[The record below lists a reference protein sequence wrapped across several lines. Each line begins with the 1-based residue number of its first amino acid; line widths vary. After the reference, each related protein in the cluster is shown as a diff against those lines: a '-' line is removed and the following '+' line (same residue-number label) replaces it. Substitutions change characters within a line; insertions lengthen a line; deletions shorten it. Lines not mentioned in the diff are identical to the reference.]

1 MVGSALY
8 PKMPNCFIIVSL
20 YHIIMS
26 MEYFAKSDIGNHR
39 EQNEDFYFADDKAGL
54 FIVADGMGGHK
65 AGEVASK
72 IAVES
77 FAEYFLDFIKNNP
90 LFAGEEKLPPSSHEN
105 AASFTD
111 EHIKSVL
118 VDAFKYA
125 NKKVF
130 DRSNADKNCSGMGT
144 TMTVC
149 YTGRSTPE
157 TVFFAHI
164 GDSRAYFLRGR
175 DLILITED
183 HTLVGELCKK
193 GVITYDEMFDHPL
206 RNYLNDVVGTDSEI
220 TPDVITLDTRP
231 SDLIILCSDGLNSM
245 LRDHA
250 IFSIALKFKN
260 PLKVTEELIKK
271 AKSAGGLDNVTVIA
285 IKL

>member
-1 MVGSALY
+1 
-8 PKMPNCFIIVSL
+8 
-20 YHIIMS
+20 

-39 EQNEDFYFADDKAGL
+39 EQNEDFYFADEKAGL

-72 IAVES
+72 IAVDG
-77 FAEYFLDFIKNNP
+77 FAEYFLDFVKKNP
-90 LFAGEEKLPPSSHEN
+90 LVTSEEKLRLSSHEN
-105 AASFTD
+105 GASVAYG
-111 EHIKSVL
+111 HIKSVL

-125 NKKVF
+125 NTKVF
-130 DRSNADKNCSGMGT
+130 ERANADEDCSGMGT
-144 TMTVC
+144 TLTVC
-149 YTGRSTPE
+149 YTGQPIGE

-175 DLILITED
+175 DLKLITED
-183 HTLVGELCKK
+183 HTLVGELFKK

-220 TPDVITLDTRP
+220 TPDIFSLGIRP
-231 SDLIILCSDGLNSM
+231 GDLIILCSDGLNSM

-250 IFSIALKFKN
+250 IFSIASKYKN

>member
-1 MVGSALY
+1 MG
-8 PKMPNCFIIVSL
+8 
-20 YHIIMS
+20 

-39 EQNEDFYFADDKAGL
+39 EQNEDFYFADDKTGL

-65 AGEVASK
+65 AGEIASK
-72 IAVES
+72 VAVES
-77 FAEYFLDFIKNNP
+77 FAEYFLDFLKNNS
-90 LFAGEEKLPPSSHEN
+90 LFAGGEKPPLSSCEN
-105 AASFTD
+105 GASVAD
-111 EHIKSVL
+111 DHIKSVL

-125 NKKVF
+125 NTKVF
-130 DRSNADKNCSGMGT
+130 DRANADGDCSGMGT
-144 TMTVC
+144 TLTVC
-149 YTGRSTPE
+149 YTGQPIGE

-175 DLILITED
+175 DLKLITED
-183 HTLVGELCKK
+183 HTLVGELFKK

-220 TPDVITLDTRP
+220 NPDIITVGVRP
-231 SDLIILCSDGLNSM
+231 GDLIILCSDGLNSM

-250 IFSIALKFKN
+250 IFGIASKFKN
-260 PLKVTEELIKK
+260 PQRAVEELIKK

>member
-1 MVGSALY
+1 
-8 PKMPNCFIIVSL
+8 
-20 YHIIMS
+20 

-39 EQNEDFYFADDKAGL
+39 EQNEDFYFVDEKAGL

-77 FAEYFLDFIKNNP
+77 FAEYFLNFLKNNP
-90 LFAGEEKLPPSSHEN
+90 SFTGEEELPLSSHEN
-105 AASFTD
+105 GASFTD
-111 EHIKSVL
+111 EHMKSVL
-118 VDAFKYA
+118 VDAFKHA
-125 NKKVF
+125 NTKVF
-130 DRSNADKNCSGMGT
+130 ERANADKDCSGMGT
-144 TMTVC
+144 TLTVC
-149 YTGRSTPE
+149 YTGHPIGE

-164 GDSRAYFLRGR
+164 GDSRAYFLRNR
-175 DLILITED
+175 DLKLITED
-183 HTLVGELCKK
+183 HTLVGELFKK

-220 TPDVITLDTRP
+220 NPDIISLGTRP
-231 SDLIILCSDGLNSM
+231 GDLIILCSDGLNSM

-250 IFSIALKFKN
+250 IFSIASKFKN

>member
-1 MVGSALY
+1 
-8 PKMPNCFIIVSL
+8 
-20 YHIIMS
+20 

-39 EQNEDFYFADDKAGL
+39 EQNEDFYFVDEKTGL

-72 IAVES
+72 IAVDF
-77 FAEYFLDFIKNNP
+77 FAEYFLDFLKNNP
-90 LFAGEEKLPPSSHEN
+90 LFTGKEKLPLSPCKN
-105 AASFTD
+105 GASVD
-111 EHIKSVL
+111 DDHIKSVL

-125 NKKVF
+125 NTKVF
-130 DRSNADKNCSGMGT
+130 DRACADEACSGMGT
-144 TMTVC
+144 TLTVC
-149 YTGRSTPE
+149 YTGQPIGE
-157 TVFFAHI
+157 TVYFAHI

-175 DLILITED
+175 ELKLITED
-183 HTLVGELCKK
+183 HTLVGELCRK

-220 TPDVITLDTRP
+220 TPDIISLRTQPD
-231 SDLIILCSDGLNSM
+231 DLIILCSDGLNSM
-245 LRDHA
+245 LRDRS
-250 IFSIALKFKN
+250 IFSIASKYKN

-271 AKSAGGLDNVTVIA
+271 AKAAGGLDNVTVIA

>member
-1 MVGSALY
+1 
-8 PKMPNCFIIVSL
+8 
-20 YHIIMS
+20 

-77 FAEYFLDFIKNNP
+77 FAESFLDFLKCNT
-90 LFAGEEKLPPSSHEN
+90 
-105 AASFTD
+105 ASIND
-111 EHIKSVL
+111 GPIKSAL
-118 VDAFKYA
+118 SDAFKYA

-130 DRSNADKNCSGMGT
+130 DRSAADERCNGMGT
-144 TMTVC
+144 TLTVC
-149 YTGRSTPE
+149 YTGLPILE
-157 TVFFAHI
+157 TVYFAHI

-175 DLILITED
+175 DLKLITED

-206 RNYLNDVVGTDSEI
+206 RNYLNDVVGTDNKI
-220 TPDVITLDTRP
+220 TPDIITLGTLPD
-231 SDLIILCSDGLNSM
+231 DMIILCSDGLNSM
-245 LRDHA
+245 LRDRTISSLA
-250 IFSIALKFKN
+250 SKYKN
-260 PLKVTEELIKK
+260 PIKVTEELIKK

>member
-1 MVGSALY
+1 
-8 PKMPNCFIIVSL
+8 
-20 YHIIMS
+20 

-39 EQNEDFYFADDKAGL
+39 EQNEDYYFVDEKAGL
-54 FIVADGMGGHK
+54 FIVADGMGGHM

-77 FAEYFLDFIKNNP
+77 FAEYFLDFVKNNP
-90 LFAGEEKLPPSSHEN
+90 LFAGNKNLPLLSQEN
-105 AASFTD
+105 GVSVAGD
-111 EHIKSVL
+111 HIKSVL
-118 VDAFKYA
+118 VDSFKYA
-125 NKKVF
+125 NTKVF
-130 DRSNADKNCSGMGT
+130 DRATADEDCSGMGT
-144 TMTVC
+144 TLTVC
-149 YTGRSTPE
+149 YTGQPIGE
-157 TVFFAHI
+157 TIYFAHI

-175 DLILITED
+175 DLKLITED

-220 TPDVITLDTRP
+220 NPDIITLSTRP
-231 SDLIILCSDGLNSM
+231 GDLIILCSDGLNSM
-245 LRDHA
+245 LRDRT
-250 IFSIALKFKN
+250 IFSITSKYKN

-271 AKSAGGLDNVTVIA
+271 AKSSGGLDNVTVIA

>member
-1 MVGSALY
+1 
-8 PKMPNCFIIVSL
+8 MPNYFIIARL

-26 MEYFAKSDIGNHR
+26 MDYFAKSDIGNHR

-77 FAEYFLDFIKNNP
+77 FAEYFLDFLKNNS
-90 LFAGEEKLPPSSHEN
+90 LFAGGEKLPFSSCEN
-105 AASFTD
+105 GASIAD
-111 EHIKSVL
+111 DHIKSVL

-125 NKKVF
+125 NTKVF
-130 DRSNADKNCSGMGT
+130 DRANTDEDCSGMGT
-144 TMTVC
+144 TLTVC
-149 YTGRSTPE
+149 YTSQLIGE

-175 DLILITED
+175 DLKLITED
-183 HTLVGELCKK
+183 HTLVGELYRK

-206 RNYLNDVVGTDSEI
+206 RNYLNDVVGTDSKI
-220 TPDVITLDTRP
+220 TPDVIKLCTRP
-231 SDLIILCSDGLNSM
+231 GDLIILCSDGLNSM
-245 LRDHA
+245 LRDRA
-250 IFSIALKFKN
+250 IFSIASKYKN

-285 IKL
+285 LKL

>member
-1 MVGSALY
+1 LFGSTIHL
-8 PKMPNCFIIVSL
+8 KIPNYFIIGSL
-20 YHIIMS
+20 YHIIMI

-39 EQNEDFYFADDKAGL
+39 EQNEDFYFADEKAGL

-77 FAEYFLDFIKNNP
+77 FAEYFLDLIKNNP
-90 LFAGEEKLPPSSHEN
+90 LFTSEEKLPPSSCEN
-105 AASFTD
+105 GASAAD
-111 EHIKSVL
+111 GHIKSVL
-118 VDAFKYA
+118 VDAFRYA
-125 NKKVF
+125 NTKVF
-130 DRSNADKNCSGMGT
+130 ERANADKDCSGMGT
-144 TMTVC
+144 TLTVC
-149 YTGRSTPE
+149 YAGQPIGE

-175 DLILITED
+175 DLKLITED

-220 TPDVITLDTRP
+220 TPDVITLGTRP
-231 SDLIILCSDGLNSM
+231 GDLIILCSDGLNSM

>member
-1 MVGSALY
+1 
-8 PKMPNCFIIVSL
+8 
-20 YHIIMS
+20 

-39 EQNEDFYFADDKAGL
+39 QQNEDFYFADEKSGL

-77 FAEYFLDFIKNNP
+77 FAGYFLDFINDNP
-90 LFAGEEKLPPSSHEN
+90 LFTGEEKLPTPSHGSG
-105 AASFTD
+105 ASGAD
-111 EHIKSVL
+111 YNIKSVL
-118 VDAFKYA
+118 VDAFRYA

-130 DRSNADKNCSGMGT
+130 DRANSDEDCSGMGT
-144 TMTVC
+144 TLTVC
-149 YTGRSTPE
+149 YTGQPIGE
-157 TVFFAHI
+157 NVFFAHI

-175 DLILITED
+175 DLKLITED
-183 HTLVGELCKK
+183 HTLVGELFKK

-220 TPDVITLDTRP
+220 TPDIITLGIRP
-231 SDLIILCSDGLNSM
+231 GDLIILCSDGLNSM

-250 IFSIALKFKN
+250 ISSIASKFKS
-260 PLKVTEELIKK
+260 PLRVTEELIKK
-271 AKSAGGLDNVTVIA
+271 AKSAGGLDNVTVMA